1 MVLGKML
8 KLLHLTINRIVMDSR
23 VVTKCNKYGLRQGH
37 VAYRQ
42 SSQTKKYLACAA
54 KIKGLSDKLYDMGK
68 KEKDGLRIA
77 WPMDNQGL

>member
-1 MVLGKML
+1 M
-8 KLLHLTINRIVMDSR
+8 INRREFIIR

-54 KIKGLSDKLYDMGK
+54 KIKGLSDKLYDMEK
-68 KEKDGLRIA
+68 KEKDGPRIA
-77 WPMDNQGL
+77 RPMDNQGL